1 MPVPS
6 GVGDDGLR
14 SMGRWHRCG
23 LVRRHDFQQQ
33 AFVEAGMT
41 VLARASVSDNIAGA
55 VAALLG
61 SRR

>member
-1 MPVPS
+1 
-6 GVGDDGLR
+6 
-14 SMGRWHRCG
+14 MGRWHRCG

-33 AFVEAGMT
+33 GFVEAGVP
-41 VLARASVSDNIAGA
+41 VLGRASVSINIAGV